1 MIQLVGIAVVPD
13 LDSSRSLSHQYV
25 DVALLLSD
33 VITSVMMMIVIIII
47 MDYAVDATGLI
58 ITSGTFVSKKPDP

>member
-25 DVALLLSD
+25 DVALLSSD
-33 VITSVMMMIVIIII
+33 EITSVMMIMIIIII
-47 MDYAVDATGLI
+47 MDYAVDTTGLI
-58 ITSGTFVSKKPDP
+58 IMSGTFVGKKPDP